1 MSELYKINKQVKT
14 FVAAMGVQ
22 IRSKPVNLKH
32 KFILVPLVY
41 NKATCDRDFVEI
53 EMARANG
60 TNPVLGQSFSK
71 FIDYN
76 NLILSDVKKTYP
88 TSYKELGD
96 PNELLAVKT
105 LKSTCT
111 AFGKEYSTVRY
122 SLRDGNNPN
131 DPRMM
136 NDRDRQNYL
145 VTLVKWVKNQYEGE
159 TFEAMIDLG
168 VPDKKSCSRAPSR
181 Y

>member
-1 MSELYKINKQVKT
+1 MSELYKINKQVET

-41 NKATCDRDFVEI
+41 NKATCDRDFLETD
-53 EMARANG
+53 MARANG
-60 TNPVLGQSFSK
+60 INPVVGQSFPK

-76 NLILSDVKKTYP
+76 NLVLSDVKKTYP

-105 LKSTCT
+105 CTSTCT
-111 AFGKEYSTVRY
+111 VYGKEHSTVMY
-122 SLRDGNNPN
+122 LLREGNNPN
-131 DPRMM
+131 DTRMM
-136 NDRDRQNYL
+136 NDKDRQTYM
-145 VTLVKWVKNQYEGE
+145 VTLVK
-159 TFEAMIDLG
+159 
-168 VPDKKSCSRAPSR
+168 
-181 Y
+181 